1 MLMNFNF
8 TNNKC
13 AQSFLTADE
22 TEILVQSSKLDK
34 EYELYG
40 RENNA
45 TICKSTI
52 LQSVSAA
59 TELQSIHG

>member
-34 EYELYG
+34 EYEQEVTRINKLLDV
-40 RENNA
+40 ES
-45 TICKSTI
+45 K
-52 LQSVSAA
+52 
-59 TELQSIHG
+59 